1 VEVVAVFMQK
11 QISIGRV
18 MCRASHETAESGE
31 RVTHIPANGGMG
43 NEEFA
48 RTIFDEENSR
58 GGLGRLRVDEL
69 FEDGDITDE
78 IDGKGLEMFLGAS

>member
-1 VEVVAVFMQK
+1 MAVFMEE

-18 MCRASHETAESGE
+18 MCRTSHETAEPGE

-48 RTIFDEENSR
+48 RTIFDEENSC
-58 GGLGRLRVDEL
+58 GGLGRLRMDEL
-69 FEDGDITDE
+69 FDDGDITGE